1 MIQVENKLS
10 FLEKNQFEKL
20 FGMKSGYVLDFTD
33 RTFQEFIGDTIG
45 IDIYDEKYNY
55 GSGSKANRL
64 RGFWSEESNY
74 NIGKLLT
81 ALLKYWRYKTNTGEI
96 EFENSDEKL
105 YDECIKIVGKL
116 TSENPVENIDAIKPN
131 SDDRTFSMLAKS
143 IKESIESNE
152 PENALDR
159 LHTFTIKYIRQL
171 CDNHEIGYEKE
182 TPLHSLFGSY
192 VKEIVKDELIDSK
205 MTERILKSSIS
216 VLDAFNSVR
225 NNQSF
230 AHDNQILNYN
240 ESILIFNN
248 VSNVIRFLE
257 SIEKLRP
264 IDKEEEVEDWDNLP
278 F

>member
-1 MIQVENKLS
+1 MTKLS
-10 FLEKNQFEKL
+10 FIEKNKFEKL
-20 FGMKSGYVLDFTD
+20 FGMKSGYVLDFSD
-33 RTFQEFIGDTIG
+33 RTFQEFVGDAVG

-74 NIGKLLT
+74 NIATLLDKLLE
-81 ALLKYWRYKTNTGEI
+81 YWFDQAQSGEI
-96 EFENSDEKL
+96 NYDRADENNHQDCIGIVEKL
-105 YDECIKIVGKL
+105 KA
-116 TSENPVENIDAIKPN
+116 ENPVENIDAIQAN
-131 SDDRTFSMLAKS
+131 TDDRTFNILA
-143 IKESIESNE
+143 ESIRESITKNE
-152 PENALDR
+152 PEKALDR
-159 LHTFTIKYIRQL
+159 LHTFTVKYVRQL
-171 CDNHEIGYEKE
+171 CDNHQVSYDKE
-182 TPLHSLFGSY
+182 TPLHSLFGGY
-192 VKEIVKDELIDSK
+192 VKKIVKDELVEST

-216 VLDAFNSVR
+216 VLEAFNGVR

-257 SIEKLRP
+257 TIEKP
-264 IDKEEEVEDWDNLP
+264 KTEDKEETVEEWDDLP

>member
-1 MIQVENKLS
+1 MTKLS
-10 FLEKNQFEKL
+10 FIEKNKFEKL
-20 FGMKSGYVLDFTD
+20 FGMKSGYVINFSD
-33 RTFQEFIGDTIG
+33 RTFQEFIGDTNG

-64 RGFWSEESNY
+64 RGFWSVESNY
-74 NIGKLLT
+74 NIGQLLEKLLD
-81 ALLKYWRYKTNTGEI
+81 YWLDQVQTGIINCEKA
-96 EFENSDEKL
+96 DEKIYEDCL
-105 YDECIKIVGKL
+105 RIVEKL
-116 TSENPVENIDAIKPN
+116 KAENPVENIDAIQAN
-131 SDDRTFSMLAKS
+131 SDDRTFKILAEL
-143 IKESIESNE
+143 IRESINKNE

-159 LHTFTIKYIRQL
+159 LHTFTIKYVRQL
-171 CDNHEIGYEKE
+171 CDNHKISYDKE
-182 TPLHSLFGSY
+182 TPLHSLFGGY
-192 VKEIVKDELIDSK
+192 VKKLAQEGLIESE

-216 VLDAFNSVR
+216 VLEAFNGVR

-257 SIEKLRP
+257 TIEKP
-264 IDKEEEVEDWDNLP
+264 KTEEKEETIEEWDDLP